1 MIGLPRVARILQPH
15 FFCLSAVC
23 SAPTADRFQFECNPR
38 AIRRQACRRVALV
51 LYTPARSLSNCEWI
65 SGLHLDCVGITDCVR
80 LLVWEMKHVV
90 SAVIELDCVP
100 RHAVGLDDWY
110 RNLGCC

>member
-38 AIRRQACRRVALV
+38 AIRRQVCRRGALV
-51 LYTPARSLSNCEWI
+51 LYTPARSLSNCNWI
-65 SGLHLDCVGITDCVR
+65 AVEFRIALGLV
-80 LLVWEMKHVV
+80 
-90 SAVIELDCVP
+90 
-100 RHAVGLDDWY
+100 
-110 RNLGCC
+110 